1 MRIQLIR
8 NATLWI
14 EYAGLTILVDPM
26 FSEAGTNPPIINS
39 SNDKRN
45 PLVPLPVDLSLLSD
59 PDLVLVSH
67 LHLDHWDPAAA
78 KSINKSAAVF
88 CQPGDEETLQA
99 AGFNRVQPVEA
110 SAAYQKIKIHRT
122 SGQHGTGEI
131 GVRMGHVSGYVL
143 QAEGE
148 PDLYL
153 AGDTIWCD
161 EVEAAL
167 GKFRPQVAVVHAGG
181 ARFVAGD
188 PIIMNEQ
195 DVIQLARCAPYTRI
209 VAVHMEAI
217 NHCLVTREDLGVQ
230 MSSEGLGS
238 QVLIPLDG
246 EWMEFWKSE

>member
-26 FSEAGTNPPIINS
+26 FSEAGANPPIMNS
-39 SNDKRN
+39 SNDRRN
-45 PLVPLPVDLSLLSD
+45 PLVPLPVDMHLLSN

-78 KSINKSAAVF
+78 KAVNKSAAVF
-88 CQPGDEETLQA
+88 CQPGDEEILRA
-99 AGFNRVQPVEA
+99 AGFSRVQPVESTA
-110 SAAYQKIKIHRT
+110 HIQQIQIHRT

-131 GVRMGHVSGYVL
+131 GLKMGQVSGYVL
-143 QAEGE
+143 KAEGE

-161 EVEAAL
+161 EVEEAL
-167 GKFRPQVAVVHAGG
+167 GKFQPQVTVVHAGG
-181 ARFVAGD
+181 ARFITGD

-217 NHCLVTREDLGVQ
+217 NHCLVTRDDLGARVA
-230 MSSEGLGS
+230 SEGLGS
-238 QVLIPLDG
+238 SVHIPQDG
-246 EWMEFWKSE
+246 EWMDFGKLE

>member
-26 FSEAGTNPPIINS
+26 FSEAGANPPIINS
-39 SNDKRN
+39 SNDRRN
-45 PLVPLPVDLSLLSD
+45 PLVPLPVDQGLLSD

-78 KSINKSAAVF
+78 KAVSKSAAVF

-99 AGFNRVQPVEA
+99 AGFSQVQPVES
-110 SAAYQKIKIHRT
+110 SADYQRIQIHRT
-122 SGQHGTGEI
+122 SGRHGTGEI
-131 GVRMGHVSGYVL
+131 GVRMGQVSGYVL

-167 GKFRPQVAVVHAGG
+167 VKYRPQITVVHAGG
-181 ARFVAGD
+181 ARFVTGD
-188 PIIMNEQ
+188 PIIMDEQ

-217 NHCLVTREDLGVQ
+217 NHCLITREDLKTRL
-230 MSSEGLGS
+230 SSEGLGS
-238 QVLIPLDG
+238 SVHIPLDG
-246 EWMEFWKSE
+246 EWMDYGKSE